1 MEKINSDYK
10 TISQVAKLLN
20 LINNKTGKTN
30 THTLRFWEKQFK
42 QIKPI
47 ILSGRRRYYDNKSIE
62 LLKQIK
68 YLLKDRGM
76 TISGVKKI
84 LTNEKSFELD
94 ELSNNSIKVDKKNL
108 KIKIK
113 RISKLLK
120 EIKNIK

>member
-1 MEKINSDYK
+1 MEKINPDYK

-20 LINNKTGKTN
+20 LINNKTGKIN

-47 ILSGRRRYYDNKSIE
+47 ILSGRRRYYDKKSIE

-94 ELSNNSIKVDKKNL
+94 ELSNNSIKVDKSNL

>member
-1 MEKINSDYK
+1 MEKNNSSYK
-10 TISQVAKLLN
+10 TISEVAKILN

-68 YLLKDRGM
+68 FLLKEKGM
-76 TISGVKKI
+76 TINGVKRFLI
-84 LTNEKSFELD
+84 DEKSFKLD
-94 ELSNNSIKVDKKNL
+94 ETFNNSIKSNKNNL
-108 KIKIK
+108 KSKIK
-113 RISKLLK
+113 KISGLLK
-120 EIKNIK
+120 DIKKLK